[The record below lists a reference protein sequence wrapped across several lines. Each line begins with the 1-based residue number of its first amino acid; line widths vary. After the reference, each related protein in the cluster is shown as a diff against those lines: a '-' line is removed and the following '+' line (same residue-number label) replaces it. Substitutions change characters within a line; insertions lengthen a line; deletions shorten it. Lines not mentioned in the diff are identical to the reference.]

1 MSKSLKRRSEKAG
14 LPPGTLMYIGDKKVE
29 TSRITLI
36 HYDET
41 QFEEKEVSHLEEC
54 FSFKNRPAV
63 TWINVDGLDPETI
76 KHLGDCF
83 GMSPLVL
90 EDILNP
96 NQRPKVEDFDS
107 SVYIV
112 LRMLY
117 CDPNHRKKISS
128 EQISLILGSNYVLS
142 FQERIGDVF
151 NPVRNR
157 LRNPKGQLRRS
168 GPDCLAYALIDVIVD
183 NYFIVLEHL
192 EEKIET
198 IEDELLAANPAPKT
212 VQEIH
217 HLKREMIFL
226 RKWVWPLREV
236 IAGLSRNEVELITPD
251 TRLLLRDVYDHT
263 VQVIETI
270 ETLREM
276 LAGML
281 EIYLSSI
288 NNKMNDVMRLLTVIA
303 TIFIPLSFIADVY
316 DLNFFLPDIHWPW
329 GYLTVLLVMA
339 AVGGGMVVYFKRK
352 KWL

>member
-1 MSKSLKRRSEKAG
+1 MSKSIKRRSQKVG

-29 TSRITLI
+29 TPRITII

-41 QFEEKEVSHLEEC
+41 HFEEKEVSQLEEC
-54 FSFKNRPAV
+54 FSFKDKPAV
-63 TWINVDGLDPETI
+63 TWIDVNGLDLETI
-76 KHLGDCF
+76 KQLGDHF
-83 GMSPLVL
+83 GMSPLIL

-96 NQRPKVEDFDS
+96 NQRPKLEDFNS

-117 CDPNHRKKISS
+117 CDPNHRKKVFS
-128 EQISLILGSNYVLS
+128 EQISLILGPNYVLS

-151 NPVRNR
+151 DPVRNR
-157 LRNPKGQLRRS
+157 LRNPKGQLRHS
-168 GPDCLAYALIDVIVD
+168 GPDCLAYALIDIIVD
-183 NYFIVLEHL
+183 NYFVVLEHL
-192 EEKIET
+192 EEKIEI
-198 IEDELLAANPAPKT
+198 IEDKLLATNPAPET

-236 IAGLSRNEVELITPD
+236 IAGLSRNDVELIMPD
-251 TRLLLRDVYDHT
+251 TRLLLADVYDHT

-281 EIYLSSI
+281 EIYLSSVS
-288 NNKMNDVMRLLTVIA
+288 NRMNDVMRLLTVIA

-316 DLNFFLPDIHWPW
+316 NLNFFRPDLHWPW
-329 GYLTVLLVMA
+329 GYLAVLLVMA
-339 AVGGGMVVYFKRK
+339 AVGGGMVIYFKRK